1 MKIAK
6 LFPLLVFLLFFCL
19 KAAAAPSAAAEDA
32 VNKALKTA
40 DKALSAAI
48 PLLENAEKNYP
59 FHPANMEVL
68 YQLAMA
74 YVEVGR
80 YDDANK
86 TLDKLSQRYG
96 KYADTI
102 QRVDEAKVAKA
113 HVLVAQGKYD
123 EALAL
128 VQKFLREVP
137 KSPARNSAYLEYA
150 KVLVKK
156 GKYDE
161 AQKQIADFVKNPNN
175 ELFIP
180 SSYVL
185 AEIYVR
191 NGQPDEAEKLM
202 RNILKTNN
210 NKDVRIATF
219 YKLGEIYRG
228 CSNYVGAINVY
239 RRIKTPGKKPDD
251 RAQNAGI
258 LWEIA
263 QTYEQ
268 LGHFLEARIGFEGIT
283 RLYPEVEFSTQA
295 FLRAVQSDISAKD
308 YKRAEN
314 SYLDFIKKAP
324 GNELAAPVRIMIAQA
339 QTEDGLHAEAVR
351 NLKAGLEEYK
361 EGEIAENMYFL
372 LGSALLSNQQYK
384 EAEDT
389 LKQFAEK
396 FPESK
401 LVPQSYVRLT
411 EGYIEQKR
419 YQDASEFLKKTVED
433 FPDFAKEYKLEEY
446 EQEIKL
452 AHATAEAEAK
462 NFEKAEELCAEV
474 TLPRLREQ
482 SLYLQADMCVKQGN
496 VEKGV
501 EVLENMLKEFE
512 DSDLQADILMT
523 LGGVY
528 MNERKY
534 DQAKATFDR
543 VIALEKES
551 AAKSKPLALLQKA
564 FCSYYAN
571 DMAGMKENLE
581 KILADYSKSPEAG
594 DALYWMAYFAKSD
607 RKYAEAAEFSARLV
621 KEYPEHGYAPES
633 AYEVGE
639 NKVLGNK
646 YFEAIES
653 FKEAYQK
660 YPETGYGALS
670 LVRVGEVLVSQQYS
684 LEEWISELEVMKS
697 DASRIALLSIP
708 VRAGDREKTDERL
721 AKLDSSKMNEA
732 QKGYALAFKAGAENL
747 AGAYKKAAQTADEAL
762 NLTREVGENV
772 DEALF
777 QRGEAAYLGG
787 EHEASLP
794 YYDELLDSFV
804 VPNAQVRITAL
815 LHRARCC
822 LEAKDA
828 KQVDK
833 SCQEVLSLR
842 PDAKQS
848 AEAVLMR
855 ADANAM
861 AGVTKEAAQ
870 YYKRVTIL
878 YGKMPDYA
886 VPAYKGLIACYKK
899 LGLSKELE
907 EAQTQFKARYP
918 NEAEK

>member
-1 MKIAK
+1 MRISK
-6 LFPLLVFLLFFCL
+6 LFSLLVFLIFLSVPSL
-19 KAAAAPSAAAEDA
+19 AAPSAAAEEA

-40 DKALSAAI
+40 DKALTAAI
-48 PLLENAEKNYP
+48 PLLENAENNYP

-86 TLDKLSQRYG
+86 TLDKLSKRYG

-156 GKYDE
+156 GRYDD
-161 AQKQIADFVKNPNN
+161 AKKQIADFTKNPNH

-185 AEIYVR
+185 AEIFVR
-191 NGQPDEAEKLM
+191 NGQPEEAEKMM

-239 RRIKTPGKKPDD
+239 RRIKTPGKKPDEK
-251 RAQNAGI
+251 AQNAGI

-268 LGHFLEARIGFEGIT
+268 LGHFLEARIGFEGIM

-295 FLRAVQSDISAKD
+295 WFRSVQSDISAKD
-308 YKRAEN
+308 FKRAEN
-314 SYLDFIKKAP
+314 SYLEFIKKYP
-324 GNELAAPVRIMIAQA
+324 GNDVAAPMRLVLAQGLL
-339 QTEDGLHAEAVR
+339 EDNQPGEAVR

-361 EGEIAENMYFL
+361 EGEVAENMYFL
-372 LGSALLSNQQYK
+372 LGDALLKDQKYK
-384 EAEDT
+384 EAEEA

-396 FPESK
+396 FPEST

-419 YQDASEFLKKTVED
+419 YQDALDFLQKTIEE

-446 EQEIKL
+446 VHEIKL
-452 AHATAEAEAK
+452 AYATAEAEAK
-462 NFEKAEELCAEV
+462 NFEKAAELCAEV
-474 TLPRLREQ
+474 TLPRLKEQ
-482 SLYLQADMCVKQGN
+482 ALYLQADMCVKQGK
-496 VEKGV
+496 VEEGV
-501 EVLENMLKEFE
+501 EVLEKMLTEFA

-528 MNERKY
+528 MSEQKY
-534 DQAKATFDR
+534 DKAKETFDR
-543 VIALEKES
+543 VLALDKE
-551 AAKSKPLALLQKA
+551 AAEKSKPVAILQKA

-571 DMAGMKENLE
+571 DMAGMKENLDR
-581 KILADYSKSPEAG
+581 ILKDYPKSPEAG

-607 RKYAEAAEFSARLV
+607 RKYADAAEYSARLV
-621 KEYPEHGYAPES
+621 KEYPEHGYAPEA

-639 NKVLGNK
+639 DKVLGNK
-646 YFEAIES
+646 YFEAVEA

-684 LEEWISELEVMKS
+684 TEEWEKDLEAMGS

-708 VRAGDREKTDERL
+708 VRAKDREKTDAAL
-721 AKLDSSKMNEA
+721 AKLDSFKMNDA
-732 QKGYALAFKAGAENL
+732 QKGYALAFKAAAENL
-747 AGAYKKAAQTADEAL
+747 AGAYAKAAQTADESLA
-762 NLTREVGENV
+762 LTREAAENV
-772 DEALF
+772 DESLF
-777 QRGEAAYLGG
+777 QRAEAAYLSGD
-787 EHEASLP
+787 HKTCAPL
-794 YYDELLDSFV
+794 YDDLLDNFV

-815 LHRARCC
+815 LHRARCA
-822 LEAKDA
+822 LEAKEA
-828 KQVDK
+828 KLVDQK
-833 SCQEVLSLR
+833 CQEVLGLR

-855 ADANAM
+855 AEANFIS
-861 AGVTKEAAQ
+861 GNVKEAAQ
-870 YYKRVTIL
+870 FYKRCTIL

-899 LGLSKELE
+899 LGLNNELE
-907 EAQTQFKARYP
+907 EAKSQFKARYP
-918 NEAEK
+918 NDAE

>member
-1 MKIAK
+1 MRISK
-6 LFPLLVFLLFFCL
+6 LFSLLVFLIFLSVPAL
-19 KAAAAPSAAAEDA
+19 AAPSAAAEEA

-40 DKALSAAI
+40 DKALTAAI

-123 EALAL
+123 EALAV

-161 AQKQIADFVKNPNN
+161 AKKAIADFTKNPNH

-185 AEIYVR
+185 AEIFVR
-191 NGQPDEAEKLM
+191 NGQPEEAEKMM

-239 RRIKTPGKKPDD
+239 RRIKTPGKKPDEK
-251 RAQNAGI
+251 AQNAGI

-268 LGHFLEARIGFEGIT
+268 LGHFLEARIGFEGIM

-295 FLRAVQSDISAKD
+295 WFRAVQSDISAKD
-308 YKRAEN
+308 FKRAES
-314 SYLDFIKKAP
+314 SYLDFIKKYP
-324 GNELAAPVRIMIAQA
+324 GNDIAAPMRLVLAQA
-339 QTEDGLHAEAVR
+339 LLEDNQPAEAVR

-361 EGEIAENMYFL
+361 EGEVAENMYFL
-372 LGSALLSNQQYK
+372 LGDALLKDQKYK
-384 EAEDT
+384 EAEEA

-396 FPESK
+396 FPEST

-419 YQDASEFLKKTVED
+419 YQEALDFLQKTIEE
-433 FPDFAKEYKLEEY
+433 FPDFAKEYKLDEY
-446 EQEIKL
+446 VHEIKL
-452 AHATAEAEAK
+452 AYATAEAEAK
-462 NFEKAEELCAEV
+462 NFEKAAELCGEV
-474 TLPRLREQ
+474 TLPRLKEQ
-482 SLYLQADMCVKQGN
+482 ALYLQADMCVKQGK
-496 VEKGV
+496 VDEGV
-501 EVLENMLKEFE
+501 EVLEKMLTEFA

-528 MNERKY
+528 MSEQKY
-534 DQAKATFDR
+534 DKAKETFDR
-543 VIALEKES
+543 VLALDKE
-551 AAKSKPLALLQKA
+551 AAEKSKPVAILQKA
-564 FCSYYAN
+564 FCAYYAN
-571 DMAGMKENLE
+571 DMAGMKENLD
-581 KILADYSKSPEAG
+581 KILKDYPKAPEAG
-594 DALYWMAYFAKSD
+594 DALYWMAYFAKTD
-607 RKYAEAAEFSARLV
+607 RKYAEAAEYSARLV
-621 KEYPEHGYAPES
+621 KEYPEHGYAPEA

-639 NKVLGNK
+639 DKVLGNK
-646 YFEAIES
+646 YFEGVEA

-660 YPETGYGALS
+660 YPETGYGALC

-684 LEEWISELEVMKS
+684 TEEWEKDLAAMGS
-697 DASRIALLSIP
+697 DAARIALLSIP
-708 VRAGDREKTDERL
+708 VRAKDREKADAAL
-721 AKLDSSKMNEA
+721 AKLDSFKMNDA
-732 QKGYALAFKAGAENL
+732 QKGYALAFKAAAENL
-747 AGAYKKAAQTADEAL
+747 AGAYQKAAQTADESLA
-762 NLTREVGENV
+762 LTREVAENV

-777 QRGEAAYLGG
+777 QRA
-787 EHEASLP
+787 EASYLSGDHKSCAP
-794 YYDELLDSFV
+794 LYDDLLDNFV
-804 VPNAQVRITAL
+804 VPNAQIRITAL
-815 LHRARCC
+815 LHRAHCA
-822 LEAKDA
+822 LEAKEA
-828 KQVDK
+828 KLVDQK
-833 SCQEVLSLR
+833 CQEVLGLR

-855 ADANAM
+855 AEANFIS
-861 AGVTKEAAQ
+861 GNVKEAAQ
-870 YYKRVTIL
+870 FYKRCTIL

-899 LGLSKELE
+899 LGLTNELA
-907 EAQTQFKARYP
+907 EAQNQFKARYP
-918 NEAEK
+918 NEAE

>member
-1 MKIAK
+1 MKITK
-6 LFPLLVFLLFFCL
+6 LLSILAFFFCL
-19 KAAAAPSAAAEDA
+19 CSASFAAPSAASEEA

-40 DKALSAAI
+40 DKSLTSAI
-48 PLLENAEKNYP
+48 PLLENAEKNFP

-128 VQKFLREVP
+128 IQKFLREVP

-156 GKYDE
+156 GRYDE
-161 AQKQIADFVKNPNN
+161 AKKQIADFTKNPNN

-191 NGQPDEAEKLM
+191 NGQSDEAEKMM
-202 RNILKTNN
+202 RNILKTTN

-239 RRIKTPGKKPDD
+239 RRIKTPGKKPDEK
-251 RAQNAGI
+251 AQNAGI

-268 LGHFLEARIGFEGIT
+268 LGHFLEARIGFDGIM

-295 FLRAVQSDISAKD
+295 WFRAVQSDISAGD
-308 YKRAEN
+308 FKRAEN
-314 SYLDFIKKAP
+314 SYIDFIKAHP
-324 GNELAAPVRIMIAQA
+324 GNDVAAPVRLAIAQA
-339 QTEDGLHAEAVR
+339 LMETNQFKEAVR

-361 EGEIAENMYFL
+361 EGEIAENMYFS
-372 LGSALLSNQQYK
+372 LGSALLGAQEYK

-396 FPESK
+396 FPESS
-401 LVPQSYVRLT
+401 LVPQSYLRLT

-419 YQDASEFLKKTVED
+419 FQDALNFLEKTIAD
-433 FPDFAKEYKLEEY
+433 FPEFAREYKLDEY
-446 EQEIKL
+446 SQEITL
-452 AHATAEAEAK
+452 AYATAEAEQK
-462 NFEKAEELCAEV
+462 NFEKAEELCATV

-496 VEKGV
+496 YEKGV

-528 MNERKY
+528 MNQRQY
-534 DQAKATFDR
+534 DKAKETFDR
-543 VIALEKES
+543 VVALERE
-551 AAKSKPLALLQKA
+551 AAQKSKPLAVLQKA

-581 KILADYSKSPEAG
+581 VILKDYPTSPEAG

-607 RKYAEAAEFSARLV
+607 RKYADAAEFSARLV
-621 KEYPEHGYAPES
+621 KEYPDHGYAPEA

-646 YFEAIES
+646 YFEAVEA
-653 FKEAYQK
+653 FKEAYAK
-660 YPETGYGALS
+660 YPDTGYGALS

-684 LEEWISELEVMKS
+684 TEDWQKELSEKN
-697 DASRIALLSIP
+697 DAASRIALLSIP
-708 VRAGDREKTDERL
+708 LRAGDREKADEAL
-721 AKLDSSKMNEA
+721 AKLDSFKMNEA
-732 QKGYALAFKAGAENL
+732 QKGYALAMKAGCENL

-762 NLTREVGENV
+762 ELTRECGENV
-772 DEALF
+772 DEALY
-777 QRGEAAYLGG
+777 QRAEAAFLAG
-787 EHEASLP
+787 EHDEAVP
-794 YYDELLDSFV
+794 YYDELLQNFV
-804 VPNAQVRITAL
+804 VPNAQIRITAL
-815 LHRARCC
+815 LNRSQCA
-822 LEAKDA
+822 LETKDA
-828 KQVDK
+828 ATVDK
-833 SCQEVLSLR
+833 YCQEALSLR
-842 PDAKQS
+842 PSSKQS
-848 AEAVLMR
+848 AAAVLMR
-855 ADANAM
+855 AQACQA
-861 AGVTKEAAQ
+861 AGKTKEAAQ
-870 YYKRVTIL
+870 FYKRVTVL
-878 YGKMPDYA
+878 YGKMPEYA
-886 VPAYKGLIACYKK
+886 VPAYKGLIACYGK
-899 LGLSKELE
+899 LGLKNEQE
-907 EAQTQFKARYP
+907 EAKTQFKARYP
-918 NEAEK
+918 NDAE

>member
-1 MKIAK
+1 MKITK
-6 LFPLLVFLLFFCL
+6 LLSLLAFLFVFSAVCG
-19 KAAAAPSAAAEDA
+19 AAPSAQAEEA
-32 VNKALKTA
+32 VNKALKMA
-40 DKALSAAI
+40 DKALTSAI
-48 PLLENAEKNYP
+48 PALENAEKNYP

-80 YDDANK
+80 YEDANK

-161 AQKQIADFVKNPNN
+161 AKKAIADFTKNPNH

-191 NGQPDEAEKLM
+191 NGQPEEAEKMM

-268 LGHFLEARIGFEGIT
+268 LGHFLEARIGFDGIM

-295 FLRAVQSDISAKD
+295 WFRAVQSDISAGD
-308 YKRAEN
+308 FKRAEN
-314 SYLDFIKKAP
+314 SYLEFIKAHP
-324 GNELAAPVRIMIAQA
+324 GNDVAAPVRLAIAQA
-339 QTEDGLHAEAVR
+339 LMETNEYKEAVR
-351 NLKAGLEEYK
+351 NLKSGLEEYK
-361 EGEIAENMYFL
+361 EGEIAENMYFS
-372 LGSALLSNQQYK
+372 LGSALLGAQEYK

-396 FPESK
+396 FPEST
-401 LVPQSYVRLT
+401 LVPQSYLRLT
-411 EGYIEQKR
+411 EGYIEQKKF
-419 YQDASEFLKKTVED
+419 QEALDFLDKTMAD

-446 EQEIKL
+446 SQEIRL
-452 AHATAEAEAK
+452 AYATAEAEQK
-462 NFEKAEELCAEV
+462 HFDKAEELCATV
-474 TLPRLREQ
+474 TLPRLKEQ
-482 SLYLQADMCVKQGN
+482 SMYLQADMCVKQGN

-512 DSDLQADILMT
+512 ESELQADILMT

-528 MNERKY
+528 MSEKKY
-534 DQAKATFDR
+534 DKACETFDR
-543 VIALEKES
+543 VVALDKPYAE
-551 AAKSKPLALLQKA
+551 KSKPLAVLQKA
-564 FCSYYAN
+564 FCSYYGN
-571 DMAGMKENLE
+571 DMAGMKANLE
-581 KILADYSKSPEAG
+581 VILKDYPKSPEAG

-607 RKYAEAAEFSARLV
+607 RKYAEAAEYSARLV
-621 KEYPEHGYAPES
+621 KEYPEHGFAPES

-646 YFEAIES
+646 YFEAVEA
-653 FKEAYQK
+653 FKEAFAK
-660 YPETGYGALS
+660 YPETGFGALS

-684 LEEWISELEVMKS
+684 TEEWEKELGEMKG
-697 DASRIALLSIP
+697 AGPRIALLSLP
-708 VRAGDREKTDERL
+708 LRAGDREKTDAAL
-721 AKLDSSKMNEA
+721 AKLDSFKMNEA
-732 QKGYALAFKAGAENL
+732 QKGYALALKAGAENL
-747 AGAYKKAAQTADEAL
+747 AGAYKKAAQTAEEAL
-762 NLTREVGENV
+762 KLTQECGENA

-777 QRGEAAYLGG
+777 QRAEAAFLAG
-787 EHEASLP
+787 EHEEAVP
-794 YYDELLDSFV
+794 YYDELLQNFV
-804 VPNAQVRITAL
+804 VPNAQIRITAL
-815 LHRARCC
+815 LNRSQCA

-828 KQVDK
+828 ATVDK
-833 SCQEVLSLR
+833 YRQEVLGLR
-842 PDAKQS
+842 PNAKQS
-848 AEAVLMR
+848 AAAVLMR
-855 ADANAM
+855 AKGCQA
-861 AGVTKEAAQ
+861 AGKTKDAAQ
-870 YYKRVTIL
+870 FYKRVTVL
-878 YGKMPDYA
+878 YGKMPEFA
-886 VPAYKGLIACYKK
+886 VPAYKGLIACYGK
-899 LGLSKELE
+899 LGLKNELE
-907 EAQTQFKARYP
+907 EAKTQFKARYP
-918 NEAEK
+918 NDAE